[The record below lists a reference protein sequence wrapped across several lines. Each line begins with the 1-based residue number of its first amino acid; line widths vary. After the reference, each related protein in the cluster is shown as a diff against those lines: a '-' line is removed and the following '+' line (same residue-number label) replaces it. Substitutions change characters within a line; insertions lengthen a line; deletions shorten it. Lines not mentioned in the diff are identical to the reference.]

1 MCGMDNIISELL
13 NEGFVFQKNFTF
25 FDTERLRQRIKYSK
39 ISEDPN
45 TSNDVVNYFNEYGS
59 TVSQMIDNTNSDLYA
74 DAKNPSKLAKG
85 ILSGILLIN
94 GILIL
99 NGMKAKKDD
108 LILLNLI
115 CIVLCAIVGFIL
127 LMSRT
132 HDKRTIY
139 DNIKFLS
146 EVKEKLKLI
155 NNSCPNDEIKKQTQL
170 IIDKIDSIET
180 HKYDLNVSEND
191 SSTDYIDIF
200 KTLFKKF
207 KF

>member
-170 IIDKIDSIET
+170 IIGKIDSIET

>member
-132 HDKRTIY
+132 HDKRNIY

-170 IIDKIDSIET
+170 IIGKIDSIET
-180 HKYDLNVSEND
+180 HKYDLTVSEND

>member
-1 MCGMDNIISELL
+1 
-13 NEGFVFQKNFTF
+13 
-25 FDTERLRQRIKYSK
+25 
-39 ISEDPN
+39 
-45 TSNDVVNYFNEYGS
+45 
-59 TVSQMIDNTNSDLYA
+59 MIDNTNSDLYA

-132 HDKRTIY
+132 HDK
-139 DNIKFLS
+139 
-146 EVKEKLKLI
+146 
-155 NNSCPNDEIKKQTQL
+155 
-170 IIDKIDSIET
+170 
-180 HKYDLNVSEND
+180 EN
-191 SSTDYIDIF
+191 Y
-200 KTLFKKF
+200 L
-207 KF
+207 